1 MEQSA
6 YKKVEQMQSKYTD
19 NIKEKQQQ
27 LKKKLEEEMNSLESD
42 SEIKSL
48 QTKIDSMK
56 KE

>member
-1 MEQSA
+1 
-6 YKKVEQMQSKYTD
+6 MQSKYTD

>member
-1 MEQSA
+1 
-6 YKKVEQMQSKYTD
+6 MQSKYTD

-48 QTKIDSMK
+48 QTKIDSIK